1 MTITPIS
8 DRELWERAC
17 AGEPDSFGTI
27 FDRHSRAVYNFLARR
42 TASWAEAEDLT
53 STVFL
58 DAWRHR
64 SAVTLDRDSAL
75 PWLLGIARNTAANG
89 GRSRRRYQALKE
101 RLPTPS
107 PVPDHAQDVADRI
120 DEERVLVALRS
131 SVGRLPAHEREVI
144 ELCVWSGLDQQ
155 AAATALGVAVGT
167 VKSRLHRARRR
178 LGDDLREYAPSSPD
192 RRIIAEEAL

>member
-1 MTITPIS
+1 MTITAIS

-17 AGEPDSFGTI
+17 AGDPEAFGVI
-27 FDRHSRAVYNFLARR
+27 FDRHSRAIFNYLSRR
-42 TASWAEAEDLT
+42 TASWVEAEDLT
-53 STVFL
+53 SVVFL
-58 DAWRHR
+58 QAWRHR

-89 GRSRRRYQALKE
+89 GRARRRYQALKE

-107 PVPDHAQDVADRI
+107 PVPDHAQDVADRV
-120 DEERVLVALRS
+120 DEERALVALRG
-131 SVGRLPAHEREVI
+131 SVARLPAHEREVI

-167 VKSRLHRARRR
+167 IKSRLHRARRR
-178 LGDDLREYAPSSPD
+178 LGDDLREHAPSS
-192 RRIIAEEAL
+192 RNTHAIAEETS